1 MASKSFRDV
10 FAKEIDKPG
19 AESFG
24 DSGSQH
30 WKDTRAIR
38 DNLGEIFKL
47 V

>member
-19 AESFG
+19 TESFG
-24 DSGSQH
+24 ESGSQH